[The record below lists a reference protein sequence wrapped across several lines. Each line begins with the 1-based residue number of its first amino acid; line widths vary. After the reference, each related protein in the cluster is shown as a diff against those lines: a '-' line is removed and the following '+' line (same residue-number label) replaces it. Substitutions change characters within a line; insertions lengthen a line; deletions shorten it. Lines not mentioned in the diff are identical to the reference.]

1 MAEGKVIIGFRAPY
15 VALYNNEGGVTNY
28 TKGRR
33 LARGVSV
40 SMDVEASDDN
50 DFYADDQLAETEGGR
65 FSSGTLKY
73 TVDGLLDEAERFIYG
88 IPEPK
93 EMSYGTDKKVK
104 VMKYGDNAEPP
115 YVGAGHIIVYQSGG
129 AITYQPMILTKVKF
143 STHGLE
149 AKTMEDKK
157 DWQTQDLE
165 ATMCRDDSENHDW
178 KWLAEEQTTEAQAI
192 AILEALLGVGKEN

>member
-28 TKGRR
+28 TNGRR

-73 TVDGLLDEAERFIYG
+73 TVDGLLDDAERFIYG
-88 IPEPK
+88 IPEPE